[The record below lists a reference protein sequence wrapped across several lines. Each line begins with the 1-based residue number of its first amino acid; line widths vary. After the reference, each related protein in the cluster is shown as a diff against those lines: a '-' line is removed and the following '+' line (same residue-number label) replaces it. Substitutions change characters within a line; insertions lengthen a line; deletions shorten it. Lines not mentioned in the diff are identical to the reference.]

1 MRVLVTGAGGLI
13 GSEVVGQLLDRSHE
27 VVALDRPGSMAR
39 LSRWQGKMTTQVA
52 DLDDDAATRAAHHRI
67 APGRDHSP
75 GLVCRSQGLPDVGPE
90 PRIARDDDTL
100 RRSGARIRLPQA
112 GDRRVVRRIRT
123 ARSTARRRRSGGP
136 GDALRCLQARGV
148 DRVAD
153 ARRRRRCRAVMG
165 ANLSPAWPAR
175 RPSAPDPM
183 GCAGASGRSR
193 RRPDRRHTG
202 AGSPARRGCR
212 RRVWSRLLAPGASG
226 IYNVCSGQPVTLRQ
240 VLETVGEIVGG
251 TALLR
256 FGARPHRPGETMFLA
271 GDPGRLRALGWSP
284 RFGLEDGLRD
294 ALLGGN

>member
-13 GSEVVGQLLDRSHE
+13 GSEVVGQLLDRSHD

-39 LSRWQGKMTTQVA
+39 LSRWQGKI
-52 DLDDDAATRAAHHRI
+52 DH
-67 APGRDHSP
+67 PGR
-75 GLVCRSQGLPDVGPE
+75 RSRRRRRDARRLTESRPDAIIHMAWYADPK
-90 PRIARDDDTL
+90 DYL
-100 RRSGARIRLPQA
+100 RRLGTSHRSRRRHASSSGARIRLPQA
-112 GDRRVVRRIRT
+112 GDRRVVRRIRA

-136 GDALRCLQARGV
+136 CDALRRLQASGV
-148 DRVAD
+148 DRVA
-153 ARRRRRCRAVMG
+153 RPCRRRRCRAVLG
-165 ANLSPAWPAR
+165 ANFSPAWPAR
-175 RPSAPDPM
+175 RPARLIPWVARELR
-183 GCAGASGRSR
+183 AGRVVDLTDGTQVRDHLHVVDVA
-193 RRPDRRHTG
+193 
-202 AGSPARRGCR
+202 AGL
-212 RRVWSRLLAPGASG
+212 VRLLVPGASG